1 VPVAVADCPERAMVV
16 APLTSGASTSAVV
29 SGVVAASPP
38 VTVAAVF
45 SSEELP
51 PMVPLS
57 PQAER
62 HPASSAALMIMD
74 RIWYLR
80 FIFGSSLQSMIP

>member
-1 VPVAVADCPERAMVV
+1 MVV
-16 APLTSGASTSAVV
+16 APLTSGASISAVV

-51 PMVPLS
+51 PVAVPLS
-57 PQAER
+57 QQAER
-62 HPASSAALMIMD
+62 HPASSAALMIID
-74 RIWYLR
+74 RIQYLR